1 MNNKWWKNEVVYQ
14 IYPKS
19 FKDSNGD
26 GIGDINGIIE
36 KLDYLENLG
45 ITMIWICPIFKSP
58 MVDNGYDISDFEDI
72 NPEFG
77 TLEDLDNLIAEA
89 RLRGIKVVL
98 DLVINHTSDK
108 HPWFLDAISSKD
120 SKYRD
125 YYIFRESEE
134 LPNNW
139 RSIFGGPVWEKLAGE
154 DTFYFHSFAK
164 EQPDLNWENPKVRED
179 LYAMIKRWLDRGIAG
194 FRIDS
199 ITFIKKD
206 LDFASLPADGVD
218 GLVSCKYKTRNR
230 PGIEKFLNELNKEV
244 FSKYDCVTI
253 GEAPGVEYKDF
264 ESYIGE
270 NGYFSM
276 IFDFKYSDIDVES
289 GSDWFKQ
296 TNWKV
301 SELQQ
306 LMKNSQE
313 AIQNAGWGAN
323 FLENHDQPRSLYK
336 YVNEAYRTPT
346 AANALGMMFF
356 FLRGTPFIYQG
367 QEIGMTNFN
376 RTSIREFDDISSVDN
391 YYRSIE
397 EGFSAEQ
404 ALEFVNARSRD
415 NTRTPFPWTDEQY
428 GGFSENKPW
437 LGMTEE
443 YPQVNAQ
450 DNVVYEFYKK
460 MISLFKESEYS
471 DVIKTGTIEFID
483 VDPNV
488 ISYKRVLNN
497 KEIYCVTNLSDQNI
511 EYVMNGIKIILA
523 SESVIDNMEING
535 LNPYMSILFEKVS
548 KNED

>member
-1 MNNKWWKNEVVYQ
+1 MKWWQNEVVYQ

-26 GIGDINGIIE
+26 GIGDINGITE

-77 TLEDLDNLIAEA
+77 TMEDLDNLIAQA
-89 RLRGIKVVL
+89 KMRGIKLVL

-120 SKYRD
+120 SKYRY
-125 YYIFRESEE
+125 YYIFREGTE

-139 RSIFGGPVWEKLAGE
+139 RSIFGGPVWEKLDNE
-154 DTFYFHSFAK
+154 DAYYFHSFAK
-164 EQPDLNWENPKVRED
+164 EQPDLNWENPKVREE
-179 LYAMIKRWLDRGIAG
+179 LYAMIKRWLERGIAG

-206 LDFASLPADGVD
+206 LDFSNLPADGVD
-218 GLVSCKYKTRNR
+218 GLVSCKHKTRNR
-230 PGIEKFLNELNKEV
+230 PGIEKFLHELNEEV

-264 ESYIGE
+264 DSYIGT

-289 GSDWFKQ
+289 GSDWFRQ

-301 SELQQ
+301 SELQE
-306 LMKNSQE
+306 LMKKSQD
-313 AIQNAGWGAN
+313 AIQKVGWGAN

-336 YVNEAYRTPT
+336 YVKEEYRTHK
-346 AANALGMMFF
+346 AASALGMMFF

-367 QEIGMTNFN
+367 QEIGMTNFR
-376 RTSIREFDDISSVDN
+376 RTSINEFDDISSIDN

-397 EGFSAEQ
+397 EGFTPEQ
-404 ALEFVNARSRD
+404 ALGFINSRSRD
-415 NTRTPFPWTDEQY
+415 NTRTPFPWTGDQY
-428 GGFSENKPW
+428 GGFTDNEPW

-443 YPQVNAQ
+443 YPKVNAT
-450 DNVVYEFYKK
+450 DNQVYKFYKQ
-460 MISLFKESEYS
+460 MISLYKDSEYS
-471 DVIKTGTIEFID
+471 NLIKAGAIEFID
-483 VDPNV
+483 IDPNV
-488 ISYKRVLNN
+488 VSYKRT
-497 KEIYCVTNLSDQNI
+497 KEDREIYCITNLSDQKVDYKVSNI
-511 EYVMNGIKIILA
+511 RVILA
-523 SESVIDNMEING
+523 SEEMKDNMEIKV
-535 LNPYMSILFEKVS
+535 LNPYMSILFEKES
-548 KNED
+548 KNEN